1 MKLLHKEPFEFEGK
15 SYELRIY
22 SEGWKFTIKTY
33 LNGSP
38 ANGYKY
44 SVDLPTAF
52 DLQKIH
58 NVDAIQKLVELAKE
72 DIRNKVWERYVT
84 LYLQNLKISEKNVM
98 GCQNCASRNIITTV
112 VDRNK
117 MYECQDCNNI
127 WYKRPTSGSADEI
140 MLDEIII
147 DIEKTGSSETFTV
160 VLLNTAFRKDKAE
173 GLSFEDQLQNWANKN
188 KLKYAFFQKRN
199 NKGISEEAIKFYS
212 EVPRVP
218 PRDNCLKKKIEGS
231 DAVSC

>member
-1 MKLLHKEPFEFEGK
+1 MKLLHKEPFEFEDK
-15 SYELRIY
+15 SYEVQIY

-72 DIRNKVWERYVT
+72 DIRNKTWERFVIT
-84 LYLQNLKISEKNVM
+84 YLESMKTTEKNLP
-98 GCQNCASRNIITTV
+98 GCQNCASRNIISTI

-127 WYKRPTSGSADEI
+127 WYKRPTSGNANEI
-140 MLDEIII
+140 MLEEIIN
-147 DIEKTGSSETFTV
+147 DIEKTGSHETFTV
-160 VLLNTAFRKDKAE
+160 VLLNTAFREDGAE
-173 GLSFEDQLQNWANKN
+173 GLSFEDQLQNWADKN
-188 KLKYAFFQKRN
+188 KLKYNFLQKKDN
-199 NKGISEEAIKFYS
+199 TGKSEEAIKFYS

-218 PRDNCLKKKIEGS
+218 PAII
-231 DAVSC
+231 A

>member
-1 MKLLHKEPFEFEGK
+1 MKLLHKEPFEFEDK
-15 SYELRIY
+15 SYEVRIY
-22 SEGWKFTIKTY
+22 SEGWKFTVMAY

-72 DIRNKVWERYVT
+72 DIRNKTWERYVT
-84 LYLQNLKISEKNVM
+84 TYLQSMKTTDKDIL
-98 GCQNCASRNIITTV
+98 GCQNCSSRNIVSTM
-112 VDRNK
+112 VDGSK
-117 MYECQDCNNI
+117 MFECQDCKNI
-127 WYKRPTSGSADEI
+127 WYKRPSSGGPYEI
-140 MLDEIII
+140 MLEEIIN
-147 DIEKTGSSETFTV
+147 DIEKTGSHETFTV
-160 VLLNTAFRKDKAE
+160 VLINTAFSENKDN

-188 KLKYAFFQKRN
+188 KLRYTFFQKKDDTGKRR
-199 NKGISEEAIKFYS
+199 EAIRFYS

-218 PRDNCLKKKIEGS
+218 PLII
-231 DAVSC
+231 A

>member
-1 MKLLHKEPFEFEGK
+1 MKLLHKEPFEFEDK
-15 SYELRIY
+15 SYEVRIY
-22 SEGWKFTIKTY
+22 SEGWKFTIKIY
-33 LNGSP
+33 LNGNP

-58 NVDAIQKLVELAKE
+58 SVDAIQKLVELAKD
-72 DIRNKVWERYVT
+72 DIRNKTWERFVT
-84 LYLQNLKISEKNVM
+84 TYLQSMKTIEEDLL
-98 GCQNCASRNIITTV
+98 GCQNCTSRNITSTI

-127 WYKRPTSGSADEI
+127 WYKRPTSGSAYEI
-140 MLDEIII
+140 MLDEIIME
-147 DIEKTGSSETFTV
+147 IEKTGSSEDFTV
-160 VLLNTAFRKDKAE
+160 SLLNTAFREDKAE

-188 KLKYAFFQKRN
+188 KLRYNFFQKKDITGKRR
-199 NKGISEEAIKFYS
+199 EAIKFYS

-218 PRDNCLKKKIEGS
+218 PPIV
-231 DAVSC
+231 A